1 MEVLVLR
8 PLAWLV
14 RWLGVRT
21 VLSLT
26 LLMMALGSV
35 ALGLANLI
43 RGLEASLLLPVT
55 GCGLLLGWG
64 LARSPL
70 PGWLG
75 GVLGFVLGAEAII
88 VHTGRL
94 GRPLTMLV
102 AALAELAWGTLLW
115 PLNGRPQV
123 ASLTPTLT
131 ELEMRFSTLL
141 ARVRDWTLA
150 VTRGESVFDPL
161 ATALVWSLMLWMA
174 ALWAGWAV
182 RRRHQPLPA
191 IAPAGTL
198 LMISLSYT
206 WADPNLLGV
215 LLGATLLLVLLTGHI
230 ARERR
235 WQATGID
242 FSPELRLDL
251 ALVMVPM
258 SLALVTAALLAPSI
272 SVRPIV
278 NAAER
283 LLVEHL
289 SGGRQVADSMGLE
302 PATRPGTALGRA
314 GAAGLPNQSLI
325 GSGPELSEQVVMMI
339 YPEGLER
346 TGRMSADRSE
356 PAPRFYWR
364 ALTHDV
370 YTGRGWR
377 TGETQMVAYHAGD
390 PADWSEAFLNSPVH
404 QTLRQEVH
412 VVDDLGGLLYRSGE
426 LVTAD
431 QDYRVAWRSTDD
443 AFGAEIDAR
452 VYRADS
458 MLPSVSEAQLRAAG
472 SDYPQWVR
480 DRYLTLPPQV
490 PERVLSLAPA
500 LTAGE
505 ATAYDQARAIETYL
519 RTFTYTLD
527 LPAPPPNRDVADY
540 FLFDLKQGYCDYYAT
555 TMVVLARAAG
565 LPARFVSGYVS
576 GTYDP
581 GRMRYVVTA
590 ADAHAWVE
598 IYFPDYGWIEF
609 EPTGGR
615 PAIQRPAEI
624 AAAEISEP
632 QTPLTPR
639 ASRRFG
645 PAQLLWLVPLGGLA
659 FLALG
664 SLAWWMGDSWRLRR
678 LPPAEAIAALY
689 QRLYRH
695 GRRLVVPTQVGDTP
709 YEFEAGLTERVTAL
723 AQDRRWGETL
733 AVADQEVRW
742 LTDLYVQGLYSPH
755 KPDAADRSQALKRW
769 QQLRRKLWLAW
780 IWHRT
785 QK

>member
-1 MEVLVLR
+1 MDVLVLR
-8 PLAWLV
+8 PLTWLV

-26 LLMMALGSV
+26 LLMIALGSV
-35 ALGLANLI
+35 ALGLANLT
-43 RGLEASLLLPVT
+43 RGLEASLLLPVA

-94 GRPLTMLV
+94 GKPLTMLV
-102 AALAELAWGTLLW
+102 AALAELAWETLLW
-115 PLNGRPQV
+115 PLNGQPKV
-123 ASLTPTLT
+123 ASVTPRLT
-131 ELEMRFSTLL
+131 ELEMSLSALL
-141 ARVRDWTLA
+141 AHVRDWTLA

-161 ATALVWSLMLWMA
+161 ATVLVWSLMLWMA
-174 ALWAGWAV
+174 ALWAGWVV
-182 RRRHQPLPA
+182 RRRYQPLPA

-206 WADPNLLGV
+206 WADPNLLGL
-215 LLGATLLLVLLTGHI
+215 LLGATLLLVVLTRHI
-230 ARERR
+230 AREQR
-235 WQATGID
+235 WHAASID

-251 ALVMVPM
+251 TLVTVPM
-258 SLALVTAALLAPSI
+258 SLALVIAALLAPSI

-278 NAAER
+278 NFAQR

-289 SGGRQVADSMGLE
+289 SGGKQVADSMGLE
-302 PATRPGTALGRA
+302 PAARPGTALGQAR
-314 GAAGLPNQSLI
+314 AAGLPNQSLI
-325 GSGPELSEQVVMMI
+325 GSGPELSEQVVMAI

-346 TGRMSADRSE
+346 MASMPANPAES
-356 PAPRFYWR
+356 APRFYWR

-377 TGETQMVAYHAGD
+377 TGETKMVTYHAGD
-390 PADWSEAFLNSPVH
+390 LADWSESLLNSPVH
-404 QTLRQEVH
+404 RTLRQEVQTFG
-412 VVDDLGGLLYRSGE
+412 DLGGLLYRSGE

-431 QDYRVAWRSTDD
+431 QDYRVAWRSPDD

-452 VYRADS
+452 VYQADS
-458 MLPSVSEAQLRAAG
+458 LLPIVSEAQLRAAG
-472 SDYPQWVR
+472 RDYPKWVR
-480 DRYLTLPPQV
+480 DRYLTLPLEV

-505 ATAYDQARAIETYL
+505 PTAYDQARAIETYL

-565 LPARFVSGYVS
+565 LPARFVSGYIS

-598 IYFPDYGWIEF
+598 IYFPEYGWIEF
-609 EPTGGR
+609 EPTAGR
-615 PAIQRPAEI
+615 PAIQRLAEI
-624 AAAEISEP
+624 APVEIPEP

-645 PAQLLWLVPLGGLA
+645 PAQLLWLVPLAGLA

-664 SLAWWMGDSWRLRR
+664 SLAWWIGDSWRLRR
-678 LPPAEAIAALY
+678 IPPAEAIARLY
-689 QRLYRH
+689 QSLYRH
-695 GRRLVVPTQVGDTP
+695 GQRLAVPTEAGDTP
-709 YEFEAGLTERVTAL
+709 YEFEAGLTERVTHL
-723 AQDRRWGETL
+723 ARHRRWGETS
-733 AVADQEVRW
+733 AGTCREVRW

-755 KPDAADRSQALKRW
+755 KPDTADRSQALKRW
-769 QQLRRKLWLAW
+769 QRLRRKLWLAW
-780 IWHRT
+780 MWHRIN
-785 QK
+785 